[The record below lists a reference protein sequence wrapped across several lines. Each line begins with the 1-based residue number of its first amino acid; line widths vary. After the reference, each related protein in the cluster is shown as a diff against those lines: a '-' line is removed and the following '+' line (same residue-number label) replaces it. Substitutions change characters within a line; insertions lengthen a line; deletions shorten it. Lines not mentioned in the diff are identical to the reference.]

1 MLGAVRDAVA
11 RGAAVARGD
20 AVARTCASAALVALV
35 GLLAGCSAQG
45 DASAGVSGLLQD
57 GSKDEAASGA
67 QPVPAAAAQ
76 EQPAGNATA
85 PAGNAAG
92 EPAASGRSA
101 PAAGGESQAAP
112 SNVIRPRP
120 MQALTAEQV
129 EALAGQV
136 AELRTSQGTLV
147 LELLPEKAPGTVQ
160 NFVELAGS
168 GFYDGTTVHRV
179 IPGMFAQGGDPT
191 GTGDGG
197 PGYFIQAEFNDEP
210 HVRGTVSMARLRHPD
225 SAGSQ
230 FFICLAP
237 LPHLDGGYTAF
248 GRVLSGDD
256 VLERIEK
263 LGRATPQGTPIET
276 ITLEKVVIRPRSPA
290 ERQTASRHP

>member
-1 MLGAVRDAVA
+1 MLGARTTL
-11 RGAAVARGD
+11 AA
-20 AVARTCASAALVALV
+20 AALVAW
-35 GLLAGCSAQG
+35 LAACSAQG
-45 DASAGVSGLLQD
+45 DASAGMSGLLHE
-57 GSKDEAASGA
+57 GSKDTAAPGA

-76 EQPAGNATA
+76 EQPASS
-85 PAGNAAG
+85 
-92 EPAASGRSA
+92 AS
-101 PAAGGESQAAP
+101 AAGGEAQAAP

-120 MQALTAEQV
+120 VQALTAEQV

-136 AELRTSQGTLV
+136 AELRTSQGALV
-147 LELLPEKAPGTVQ
+147 LELLPQKAPGTVQ
-160 NFVELAGS
+160 NFVELAAS
-168 GFYDGTTVHRV
+168 GFYDGTIVHRV
-179 IPGMFAQGGDPT
+179 IPGMLVQAGDPT

-276 ITLEKVVIRPRSPA
+276 ITLEQVLIRPRSPA

>member
-1 MLGAVRDAVA
+1 VAGATVREAVV
-11 RGAAVARGD
+11 RGAATFA
-20 AVARTCASAALVALV
+20 AAALVV
-35 GLLAGCSAQG
+35 LLAACSAQG
-45 DASAGVSGLLQD
+45 DASSGMSGLFQE
-57 GSKDEAASGA
+57 GSTDAPASAQSGPPRQPGQAA
-67 QPVPAAAAQ
+67 QPAA
-76 EQPAGNATA
+76 QPAGQAVPTA
-85 PAGNAAG
+85 AAKERPAGGDAA
-92 EPAASGRSA
+92 PVS
-101 PAAGGESQAAP
+101 GGEAQAAP

-120 MQALTAEQV
+120 TEPLTAEQV
-129 EALAGQV
+129 AALSGQV

-147 LELLPEKAPGTVQ
+147 LEFLPQKAPGTVQ
-160 NFVELAGS
+160 NFVDLARR
-168 GFYDGTTVHRV
+168 GFYDGTIVHRV
-179 IPGMFAQGGDPT
+179 IPGMIVQMGDPT

-276 ITLEKVVIRPRSPA
+276 ITLEKVLIRPRSPA
-290 ERQTASRHP
+290 ERLTASRHP

>member
-1 MLGAVRDAVA
+1 MAGATVRGAVVRGAVRR
-11 RGAAVARGD
+11 RGPR
-20 AVARTCASAALVALV
+20 SAARLAARFATAALLALV
-35 GLLAGCSAQG
+35 TLLTGCSSQG
-45 DASAGVSGLLQD
+45 DASSGMSGLLRE
-57 GSKDEAASGA
+57 GSKDTAAPAA

-76 EQPAGNATA
+76 AQPAGKL
-85 PAGNAAG
+85 PAGK
-92 EPAASGRSA
+92 PT
-101 PAAGGESQAAP
+101 PGGEAAP

-120 MQALTAEQV
+120 AVPLTAEQV

-147 LELLPEKAPGTVQ
+147 LELLPQKAPGTVQ
-160 NFVELAGS
+160 NFVDLAGS
-168 GFYDGTTVHRV
+168 GFYDGTIVHRV
-179 IPGMFAQGGDPT
+179 IPGMLVQMGDPT

-263 LGRATPQGTPIET
+263 LGRATPQGTPVET

-290 ERQTASRHP
+290 ERPTASRHP